1 MGRSATT
8 AHGLG
13 FRAVLV
19 RPGEPDTVVSAS
31 ADHGTAPAALRA
43 RALFDGRE
51 VWEIFVL
58 DDDTEWPRGATY
70 RLIDLMDDA
79 GNPIGPWLGD

>member
-1 MGRSATT
+1 MGRSATS
-8 AHGLG
+8 AHSIG

-19 RPGEPDTVVSAS
+19 RPGEPDAVVSVTVDGTS
-31 ADHGTAPAALRA
+31 APPALRSP
-43 RALFDGRE
+43 ALFDGRQA
-51 VWEIFVL
+51 WEIFVL